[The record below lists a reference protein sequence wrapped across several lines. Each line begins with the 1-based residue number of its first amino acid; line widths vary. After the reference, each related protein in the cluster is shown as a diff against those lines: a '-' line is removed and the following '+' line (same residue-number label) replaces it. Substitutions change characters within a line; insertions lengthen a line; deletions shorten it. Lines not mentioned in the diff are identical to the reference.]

1 MGGKTVMHL
10 ACRFPEYVHAFVVA
24 DIAPKTYSPHHQQ
37 ILNGLSHLDFNQIN
51 TRSDADQ
58 ALASYVKDAGTRM
71 FLLKNLHWVSQGKLG
86 LRLNIDV
93 LKSVND
99 KIGEGLLPED
109 NSLHQCLFIKGE
121 KSDYILEND
130 TPIIKHHFPKAEQVT
145 VPHAGHWLHAEN
157 PIFFFDTVTAWLQK
171 R

>member
-1 MGGKTVMHL
+1 
-10 ACRFPEYVHAFVVA
+10 
-24 DIAPKTYSPHHQQ
+24 
-37 ILNGLSHLDFNQIN
+37 
-51 TRSDADQ
+51 
-58 ALASYVKDAGTRM
+58 M

-93 LKSVND
+93 LKNTND

-109 NSLHQCLFIKGE
+109 NSQHQCLFIKGE

-130 TPIIKHHFPKAEQVT
+130 THLIKHHFPKAEQVT
-145 VPHAGHWLHAEN
+145 VPNAGHWLHAEN

>member
-1 MGGKTVMHL
+1 
-10 ACRFPEYVHAFVVA
+10 
-24 DIAPKTYSPHHQQ
+24 
-37 ILNGLSHLDFNQIN
+37 
-51 TRSDADQ
+51 
-58 ALASYVKDAGTRM
+58 
-71 FLLKNLHWVSQGKLG
+71 
-86 LRLNIDV
+86 LNIDV

-109 NSLHQCLFIKGE
+109 NSLHQCLFIKGG

-145 VPHAGHWLHAEN
+145 VPNAGHWLHAEN
-157 PIFFFDTVTAWLQK
+157 PIFFFDTVTAWLLK